1 MGLIIRLMKKRKLQ
15 TLYDVGLDYIK
26 LGQSSTTLSGGEA
39 QRIKLASELNKK
51 AIGICLLIYLLYPI
65 TDEFH
70 QFLPAIFGLTQDVVF
85 WRLPQNKK
93 PERESPG
100 FLSAVVPFR
109 LFRVTP
115 LYIR

>member
-1 MGLIIRLMKKRKLQ
+1 MVNHTHLKRARLPIPPLSHIFLLCFSQR
-15 TLYDVGLDYIK
+15 YYYITFPFLRQLPK
-26 LGQSSTTLSGGEA
+26 E
-39 QRIKLASELNKK
+39 
-51 AIGICLLIYLLYPI
+51 
-65 TDEFH
+65 DEFH